1 MSLKLAAEHLK
12 NQGRGSDTE
21 LVHMTKDEVRGLQT
35 MAKAH
40 GGSLTINPETGLAE
54 AGFLSSIL
62 PAIAGIAAVA
72 LAPETG
78 GASLAGYEALVAGG
92 VGLADYAITGNLKQG
107 IMAGIGAYGGMGIGE
122 GLMSAGS
129 AAMDA
134 GAGLT
139 NAAAVNTPGA
149 VQTATSNIDPSLL
162 EGMTKEQVAS
172 ANVLPVN
179 PESAPMTNTQLMG
192 QGFSS
197 AAQSPM
203 QFAANNMG
211 SIGAAAAPVL
221 SGAFNNPTIPGAQPQ
236 KNPFGLKTLSPDF
249 QATSP
254 AQPSPHYQAQYTD
267 YTKNPYQP
275 GPGPQHMAVGGIAQA
290 QDKNFTSGDM
300 YPGSQ
305 IDSTQYASSPQTPM
319 SMQATLASYD
329 PETNPLTGEPTTHMA
344 SGGIASYSGTTN
356 SLVDAANAY
365 NSATKYG
372 NIDLPKT
379 SGADAGIYTDTDPNT
394 RNLDAYN
401 AALYNFKKRTK
412 NAGMGK
418 DAVAL
423 KDVQPLGNIE
433 ADAHGGIVGM
443 AFGGPVQQ
451 AISQVQAQNTHANN
465 FQPGQSVAPQV
476 YHPNYGTYGQAQYA
490 PQASQGIPIPTRTSM
505 PASSGYAID
514 PMSMQGSPAYKAQQ
528 AILADQ
534 AAAQLAAS
542 QNDYASGGSIS
553 GLGGYS
559 DGGRLLRGPGDGM
572 SDSIPAQIGKHQP
585 ARLAD
590 GEFVVPAD
598 VVSHL
603 GNGSTEAGAKQ
614 LYAMM
619 DKIRSARTGKKK
631 QAPDVKPE
639 KYLPK

>member
-12 NQGRGSDTE
+12 SQGRGNDTE

-40 GGSLTINPETGLAE
+40 GGSLTINPETGFAE

-62 PAIAGIAAVA
+62 PALAGAAAVV

-78 GASLAGYEALVAGG
+78 GASLAGYEALMAGG
-92 VGLADYAITGNLKQG
+92 IGLADYAITGNLKQG
-107 IMAGIGAYGGMGIGE
+107 IMAGVGAYGGMGIGE

-139 NAAAVNTPGA
+139 SAGA
-149 VQTATSNIDPSLL
+149 VGGEGATQAATSNIDPSLL
-162 EGMTKEQVAS
+162 EGMSKEQVAN

-179 PESAPMTNTQLMG
+179 PESAPMTNAQLMG
-192 QGFSS
+192 KGVSS
-197 AAQSPM
+197 AVQNPM
-203 QFAANNMG
+203 EFASNNMG
-211 SIGAAAAPVL
+211 SIGAAAAPAL
-221 SGAFNNPTIPGAQPQ
+221 TGAFNNPTMPGAQQQ

-249 QATSP
+249 QGSFPT
-254 AQPSPHYQAQYTD
+254 QPNPHYQAQYTD

-275 GPGPQHMAVGGIAQA
+275 GTQHMAVGGIAQA
-290 QDKNFTSGDM
+290 QPQDQDKNFAAGGM
-300 YPGSQ
+300 FPMSQ
-305 IDSTQYASSPQTPM
+305 QDHTQYASSPQTPM
-319 SMQATLASYD
+319 SMQSTLAGYD

-344 SGGIASYSGTTN
+344 SGGIASYAGKTS
-356 SLVDAANAY
+356 SLVDAANTY

-372 NIDLPKT
+372 IADLPRS
-379 SGADAGIYTDTDPNT
+379 SGADTGIYTDTDPNT
-394 RNLDAYN
+394 RNLDAYS
-401 AALYNFKKRTK
+401 AALYNLKKRSSK
-412 NAGMGK
+412 AGMGK
-418 DAVAL
+418 DAI
-423 KDVQPLGNIE
+423 KI
-433 ADAHGGIVGM
+433 ADAKPLNDMESDAAGGVTGR
-443 AFGGPVQQ
+443 GL
-451 AISQVQAQNTHANN
+451 
-465 FQPGQSVAPQV
+465 
-476 YHPNYGTYGQAQYA
+476 
-490 PQASQGIPIPTRTSM
+490 
-505 PASSGYAID
+505 
-514 PMSMQGSPAYKAQQ
+514 PMDHSTLGS
-528 AILADQ
+528 
-534 AAAQLAAS
+534 
-542 QNDYASGGSIS
+542 
-553 GLGGYS
+553 YS
-559 DGGRLLRGPGDGM
+559 DGGRLLKGPGDGT

-619 DKIRSARTGKKK
+619 DKIRQARTGKKK